1 MPDFDFFLGFLLGVE
16 QLLKLFDGQVEDG
29 TSVKGFNVVLAF
41 YGESLAS
48 LAIVGVFV
56 RGLVG
61 DGLARREMEHG
72 IQRFSDSVI
81 RWVIL
86 TFPRYQCNGSSV
98 RE

>member
-16 QLLKLFDGQVEDG
+16 QLLELFDGQVEDG
-29 TSVKGFNVVLAF
+29 ASVKEFDVNLLF

-48 LAIVGVFV
+48 LAVVGVLV
-56 RGLVG
+56 RGFVS
-61 DGLARREMEHG
+61 DRLARREMEHRSQG
-72 IQRFSDSVI
+72 FSDSVI